1 MKRLQHDVALLL
13 ETALGIHQ
21 REQFRGEHI
30 LVQEPLLTIMAH
42 FHIILRML
50 IETVVRH
57 LHHVIA
63 DDAARLLQGLT
74 LLGFARC
81 ASCVPFFLI
90 GLLSI
95 TGRLVA
101 LTHRQHDVVI
111 LFLSQRL
118 ARGGITLH
126 QHQ

>member
-1 MKRLQHDVALLL
+1 
-13 ETALGIHQ
+13 
-21 REQFRGEHI
+21 
-30 LVQEPLLTIMAH
+30 MAH

-63 DDAARLLQGLT
+63 DDAARLLQGFT
-74 LLGFARC
+74 LLGFAGCTAR
-81 ASCVPFFLI
+81 VLFFLI
-90 GLLSI
+90 CLLSI

-101 LTHRQHDVVI
+101 LTHRQHDVVV